1 MARSLISKTQLSPN
15 IVDLVGQYGSGFFVP
30 IRSGVANVVFRTGS
44 QLISGVK
51 IYNDLN
57 IFSGG
62 AIIINNRSWAT
73 GINMSSTISG
83 YQINYS
89 GGNFPTAPRV
99 FTQLEITGS
108 NIFNY
113 NIRNRTV
120 SGFEFFVSNP
130 LNQSGTLNIM
140 AVL

>member
-1 MARSLISKTQLSPN
+1 MSRSLISKTQLSPN
-15 IVDLVGQYGSGFFVP
+15 IVDIVGLYGSGFFVP
-30 IRSGVANVVFRTGS
+30 VRSGVENVVFRSGN
-44 QLISGVK
+44 QLISGIK

-62 AIIINNRSWAT
+62 ISIPNDRSWVT
-73 GINMSSTISG
+73 GVQMSSTVSG

-89 GGNFPTAPRV
+89 GGNFSVAPKV
-99 FTQLEITGS
+99 FTELEITGNS
-108 NIFNY
+108 VFNY
-113 NIRNRTV
+113 NIRNRTY

-130 LNQSGTLNIM
+130 LNQSGTLNIR